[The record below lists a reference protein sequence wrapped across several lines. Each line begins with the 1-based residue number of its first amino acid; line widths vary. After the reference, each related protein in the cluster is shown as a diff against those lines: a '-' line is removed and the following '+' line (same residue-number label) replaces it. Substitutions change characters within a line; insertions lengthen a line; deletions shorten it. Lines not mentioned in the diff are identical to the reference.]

1 MAVNILVADDSVTM
15 RRILEL
21 TFQGEDA
28 RVTAVE
34 SGESAV
40 RKASELTPD
49 IVFADLSV
57 SSGGMDGYA
66 IASAI
71 KAAPGLERTAVVV
84 MASQKHPYDD
94 EKGKAAGVDD
104 HILKPFDTQHVID
117 RVKQVLSRPRVA
129 PAGVGRVAAPAV
141 APAAP
146 ANAATAAGASRIGT
160 KTIAFG
166 KPPAAANAANA
177 GNAPAAPGGAPPR
190 PQVAAGAPGF
200 AASAAAKAG
209 VGVATAHQAHQ
220 QAHQAAPVV
229 QQHVAA
235 PVAAPVPAPVAA
247 AVAAASGNLEH
258 KLSGLGLTAE
268 QVEAVTRLSR
278 EVVERVVWEVV
289 PDMAEALIKEE
300 IRRLTAS

>member
-1 MAVNILVADDSVTM
+1 LRDARRVHKEDRVAVNILVADDSVTM

-40 RKASELTPD
+40 RKASELNPD
-49 IVFADLSV
+49 VVFADLSL
-57 SSGGMDGYA
+57 SGMDGYA

-71 KAAPGLERTAVVV
+71 KSSPGLERTAVVE
-84 MASQKHPYDD
+84 MASQKHPYDE

-117 RVKQVLSRPRVA
+117 RVKQVLSRPRA
-129 PAGVGRVAAPAV
+129 QPAATRAAAPAAA
-141 APAAP
+141 APAA
-146 ANAATAAGASRIGT
+146 AAKIGT

-166 KPPAAANAANA
+166 KPPIAANAPMAA
-177 GNAPAAPGGAPPR
+177 APAQQR
-190 PQVAAGAPGF
+190 P
-200 AASAAAKAG
+200 AASAAAA
-209 VGVATAHQAHQ
+209 
-220 QAHQAAPVV
+220 AAPAY
-229 QQHVAA
+229 AA
-235 PVAAPVPAPVAA
+235 PA
-247 AVAAASGNLEH
+247 AVAASAPSAKAAMAPMATAVAVAANDLEH
-258 KLSGLGLTAE
+258 KLNGLGLTAE
-268 QVEAVTRLSR
+268 QVVAVLALSR

-289 PDMAEALIKEE
+289 PDLAETIIKEE

>member
-1 MAVNILVADDSVTM
+1 VAVNILVADDSVTM

-49 IVFADLSV
+49 VVFADLSM
-57 SSGGMDGYA
+57 SGGMDGYA

-117 RVKQVLSRPRVA
+117 RLKQVLNRPRVA
-129 PAGVGRVAAPAV
+129 PAGAARAA

-146 ANAATAAGASRIGT
+146 ATAAAASRIGT

-177 GNAPAAPGGAPPR
+177 GNVPAAPVAAPPR
-190 PQVAAGAPGF
+190 PQVAAGAP
-200 AASAAAKAG
+200 AYATASAASPATKGA
-209 VGVATAHQAHQ
+209 VATAHHA
-220 QAHQAAPVV
+220 AAPVV
-229 QQHVAA
+229 HAP
-235 PVAAPVPAPVAA
+235 PVAAPVVAPAAAPPVAA

-268 QVEAVTRLSR
+268 QIEAVARLSR

-300 IRRLTAS
+300 IRRLTAG